1 MNDHNQP
8 EGTTPPQTHYEK
20 LAFWLQEVLRAP
32 LPPKTLPALA
42 TGETQLALLLAS
54 DYHPHFYQQL
64 PDFVMAVLTNDPLA
78 TIHYAS
84 LLYHLVG
91 CQQCHTGYLELY
103 DAMRYAIQP
112 QRPRSTLGQGTRTL
126 AAMPQRMLGHLCQT
140 LISQAEAVLQ
150 QARHDHRNHDATARG
165 LLQLAITISAHIA
178 QSHIRRLALQDLV
191 RVALLFEG
199 PSPPR
204 HEDQNIHA
212 YVPALT
218 GTGGMRGGRKTVR
231 HAEMLNRSPHHE
243 QPVIH
248 LQSRSLEGDIIQH
261 GSMLELHLQDLDES
275 FYGKHVTV
283 SVLLGTLIEP
293 VRWVGGDPHAI
304 RSPMPVDA
312 SGTLV
317 MPLGET
323 ELRLDKPEDHNL
335 LEAIFLRIEVQ
346 ASS

>member
-1 MNDHNQP
+1 MNDHNQF
-8 EGTTPPQTHYEK
+8 EGTTHPQTHYEK
-20 LAFWLQEVLRAP
+20 LAFWLQEVLRGP
-32 LPPKTLPALA
+32 LQTETLPDLA
-42 TGETQLALLLAS
+42 TGEAHLELLLGS
-54 DYHPHFYQQL
+54 DYHLHFYQQL
-64 PDFVMAVLTNDPLA
+64 PDFVMAILTNDPMA
-78 TIHYAS
+78 AIHYAP

-126 AAMPQRMLGHLCQT
+126 AAIPQRMLGHLCQT

-150 QARHDHRNHDATARG
+150 QARHDHSNDDVTARG
-165 LLQLAITISAHIA
+165 LLQLAISISSHIA
-178 QSHIRRLALQDLV
+178 QSHIRRFALQDLV
-191 RVALLFEG
+191 RVALIFEG
-199 PSPPR
+199 PSPPS
-204 HEDQNIHA
+204 HEDPNIHA
-212 YVPALT
+212 YVPSLA

-231 HAEMLNRSPHHE
+231 HAELLTRSPRHE

-248 LQSRSLEGDIIQH
+248 LQSQALEGSITQRE
-261 GSMLELHLQDLDES
+261 SMLELHLQDLDES
-275 FYGKHVTV
+275 LRGRHVTV

-293 VRWVGGDPHAI
+293 IRWVGGNPHAI

-312 SGTLV
+312 AGALI

-335 LEAIFLRIEVQ
+335 LEAVFLRIEIQ